1 MSAVSFLSNLMIP
14 LVIFLIVGYG
24 LVNRVNIFDAFVK
37 GAADGIR
44 VVFGVLPT
52 LIGLMT
58 AIGLLR
64 QSGFLEMLSGVLKP
78 VAEWTGFPSELVP
91 LTIIKMISSSAATG
105 LLTDLFK
112 EYGTDSYTGYLA
124 GLLMCCSETIFYTIS
139 VYFMATKDEK
149 HPAVTEGRWMLPGA
163 LLSTLAGTVASV
175 MLAGRVR

>member
-1 MSAVSFLSNLMIP
+1 MVSFLSNLMIP
-14 LVIFLIVGYG
+14 LIVFLIVGYG

-52 LIGLMT
+52 LIGLLL

-64 QSGFLEMLSGVLKP
+64 QSGFLEAVSGLLKP
-78 VAEWTGFPSELVP
+78 LAEMTGFPAALLP
-91 LTIIKMISSSAATG
+91 LAMIKMISSSAATG
-105 LLTDLFK
+105 LLTDIFK

-139 VYFMATKDEK
+139 VYFMATKDDK
-149 HPAVTEGRWMLPGA
+149 HHAVTEGRWMLPGA
-163 LLSTLAGTVASV
+163 LLSTLAGTVVSV
-175 MLAGRVR
+175 VLAKMM